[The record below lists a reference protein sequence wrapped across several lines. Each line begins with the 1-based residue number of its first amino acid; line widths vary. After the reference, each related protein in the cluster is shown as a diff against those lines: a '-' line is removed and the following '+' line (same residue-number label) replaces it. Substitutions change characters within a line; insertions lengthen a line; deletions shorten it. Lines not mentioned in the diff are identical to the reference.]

1 MEKRDAPN
9 LASDEHRRIHALVSA
24 WLIPPVPPPAWRCAI
39 VALIG
44 VAMAVLMR
52 VALLGL
58 HGGVGATQPF
68 FPPIMLVTLYAGW
81 RWGLVPMVA
90 GAGFA
95 TWLWSDQGAVPMS
108 SDELTTMVIYLLCA
122 VMVLVAAEGLRGAM
136 RGLAQAREER
146 AEAEARLRVT
156 QTAAGVGP
164 WDYDLQTGAVHM
176 SLAARRGMGAP
187 DDAVIRLDDIPR
199 YIHPDDRAMVQAQ
212 VRRALKDF
220 EDYEVEYRLADT
232 SQGERWIHA
241 RGEVVR
247 DEDGKPIRMIGLN
260 FDVTTRRRAEE
271 SVRESEARFRML
283 ADSAPALMWVTRPGG
298 IREFVN
304 KAYVEFAG
312 LDYEAAVTMDW
323 RTRLYP
329 EDLPDILKAQVQGE
343 ASRKPFQLEGRYRRG
358 DGEWR
363 WLKSFSR
370 PRFDASGAFVGFIG
384 IAFDTTDAKQA
395 EAKLTGINEL
405 LEERVAAAVAERDA
419 AQAALLQA
427 QKLEAIGQLT
437 GGVAHDFNNLLTV
450 IIGALDVVERHP
462 EDERRRAR
470 MISAA
475 LAAARRGEKLTQHLL
490 AFARRQPLKPEV
502 CRVDRLIAESEGLLK
517 RALGD
522 AYTFTLRL
530 GGGVRSARIDAGQF
544 EAALLN
550 MVVNARDATPPGG
563 EVIIESRPVT
573 LTRKQGELE
582 PGRYLRVAV
591 RDTGMGMD
599 AATIARAV
607 EPFFTTKAPGEGTGL
622 GLSQVY
628 GFARQSGGSVDI
640 ESKPGQGAS
649 VALLLPIDEGSPAA
663 DALPAVDHLQA
674 QVPTHVLLV
683 EDDPQVAELVDAM
696 LHDLGH
702 SVVRA
707 GGVDEALK
715 RLAQDDDIQLVLSDV
730 IMPGGMSGVDLAET
744 LAATRPGL
752 PVVLCSGYTGG
763 DQGRARAGD
772 WPFLSKPFSLE
783 SLAQAL
789 AQARPH

>member
-1 MEKRDAPN
+1 MENKDAP
-9 LASDEHRRIHALVSA
+9 AFVSDERGRLYGLISA
-24 WLIPPVPPPAWRCAI
+24 WLIPAVPPSAIRCALA
-39 VALIG
+39 ALIG

-81 RWGLVPMVA
+81 RWGLVPVA
-90 GAGFA
+90 AAAGFGW
-95 TWLWSDQGAVPMS
+95 WLWGGRDTTPLSE
-108 SDELTTMVIYLLCA
+108 DELATMVIFLLSA
-122 VMVLVAAEGLRGAM
+122 VMVVAAAEGLRGAM
-136 RGLAQAREER
+136 RSLAKAREER

-164 WDYDLQTGAVHM
+164 WDYDMVTGEVYM
-176 SLAARRGMGAP
+176 SLPARRGMGVP
-187 DDAVIRLDDIPR
+187 DDAVVRLDDIPR
-199 YIHPDDRAMVQAQ
+199 YIHPDDRTMIQEH
-212 VRRALKDF
+212 VRRALREF
-220 EDYEVEYRLADT
+220 GDYEVEYRLADT
-232 SQGERWIHA
+232 SRGERWVHG

-260 FDVTTRRRAEE
+260 FDVTNRRRAEE
-271 SVRESEARFRML
+271 NVRESEARFRML
-283 ADSAPALMWVTRPGG
+283 ADSAPALMWVSRPGG

-304 KAYVEFAG
+304 KAYVEFTG
-312 LDYEAAVTMDW
+312 LDYEGAVTMDW
-323 RTRLYP
+323 RTRLFP
-329 EDLPDILKAQVQGE
+329 EDLPNILKAQVQGE
-343 ASRKPFQLEGRYRRG
+343 ASRKPFTLEGRYRRV

-363 WLKSFSR
+363 WLKSYSQ
-370 PRFDASGAFVGFIG
+370 PRFDSAGEFVGFIG

-395 EAKLTGINEL
+395 EENLTNVNEL
-405 LEERVAAAVAERDA
+405 LAERVSEAVAERDA
-419 AQAALLQA
+419 AQAALLQS

-462 EDERRRAR
+462 EDDKRRVK
-470 MISAA
+470 MIGAA
-475 LAAARRGEKLTQHLL
+475 LAAAKRGEKLTQHLL
-490 AFARRQPLKPEV
+490 AFARRQPLKPEL
-502 CRVDRLIAESEGLLK
+502 CRVDRLIAECESLLK

-522 AYTFTLRL
+522 AYTFNLRL
-530 GGGVRSARIDAGQF
+530 GAGVRATKIDAGQF

-550 MVVNARDATPPGG
+550 LVVNARDATPTGG
-563 EVIIESRPVT
+563 EVTIESRPVT
-573 LTRKQGELE
+573 LTKRQGELE
-582 PGRYLRVAV
+582 PGDYLRVAV
-591 RDTGMGMD
+591 SDTGMGMD
-599 AATIARAV
+599 PATIVRAF

-640 ESKPGQGAS
+640 ESKPGQGAT
-649 VALLLPIDEGSPAA
+649 VALLLPVAEGEPVADKVAKIDHIRVQTPSR
-663 DALPAVDHLQA
+663 
-674 QVPTHVLLV
+674 VLLV

-707 GGVDEALK
+707 GGVDEALS
-715 RLAQDDDIQLVLSDV
+715 RLEQDAGIQLVLSDV
-730 IMPGGMSGVDLAET
+730 IMPGGKSGVDLAEQ

-783 SLAQAL
+783 TLAQAL

>member
-9 LASDEHRRIHALVSA
+9 LASDEHRRIHTLVSA

-81 RWGLVPMVA
+81 RWGLVPMAA

-164 WDYDLQTGAVHM
+164 WDYDLLTGAVHM
-176 SLAARRGMGAP
+176 SLAARRGMGVP

-199 YIHPDDRAMVQAQ
+199 YIHPDDRAMIQAQ

-220 EDYEVEYRLADT
+220 GDYEVEYRLADT

-663 DALPAVDHLQA
+663 DALPAVDHVQA
-674 QVPTHVLLV
+674 QVPTRVLLV

-730 IMPGGMSGVDLAET
+730 IMPGGMSGVDLAEQ
-744 LAATRPGL
+744 LAADRPGL